1 MSLDHY
7 GDLLSNEHAA
17 GGPVPSAQF
26 NTVVGVLDA
35 QLVGA
40 LRGLG
45 TGCVDPDGW
54 VVAAGSGLSVN
65 IGAGAGVAA
74 SGEGR
79 IFLQT
84 TTSQALALPANSTRV
99 IYAAAVTRVAA
110 GDPDSR
116 ESAVVEFTASATGG
130 AVAGAI
136 QIATVVTGAAGVST
150 VTDDRTFIRALEAL
164 EALESDE
171 DSLAEVQAAIGSD
184 YFGASPPVASLDTR
198 LDDIEAAAG
207 EADGVT
213 AVFWGVLRRA
223 AGNPATIEQ
232 YVGQQLQEHIE
243 DRHAGDETFVAVAE
257 PWDEDSVNQARHAL
271 RSTRATDND
280 LPDYLLESAAVAWG
294 IYGDGTGTVDHVDAV
309 NTTWV

>member
-45 TGCVDPDGW
+45 TGCVDPNGW
-54 VVAAGSGLSVN
+54 VVTAGSGLSVN
-65 IGAGAGVAA
+65 VGAGAGVAA
-74 SGEGR
+74 SGEDR

-84 TTSQALALPANSTRV
+84 ASSQAVALPANSTRV
-99 IYAAAVTRVAA
+99 IYAAAVTRVVA

-116 ESAVVEFTASATGG
+116 ESAVVEFSTAAAGG
-130 AVAGAI
+130 ALAGAI
-136 QIATVVTGAAGVST
+136 QIATVVTGASGIST

-164 EALESDE
+164 AAVDADDESM
-171 DSLAEVQAAIGSD
+171 AAVRAAIGSD
-184 YFGASPPVASLDTR
+184 YFGGSPPVASLDTR
-198 LDDIEAAAG
+198 IDDIEAAAG

-213 AVFWGVLRRA
+213 AVFWGVLKRA

-232 YVGQQLQEHIE
+232 YVGQQLQDHIE
-243 DRHAGDETFVAVAE
+243 DRHAGEETFVAVTE

-280 LPDYLLESAAVAWG
+280 LPDYLLESLAVAWG
-294 IYGDGTGTVDHVDAV
+294 VYGEGTGVVDHVDAV